1 MGRRIWTTGVGV
13 AVGITVADIVGSAVG
28 DAVGLVLQAKAIIA
42 RKSIPKQI

>member
-13 AVGITVADIVGSAVG
+13 AVGIIVADIVGSAVG

-42 RKSIPKQI
+42 RKSIPNQI